1 MKIVSLV
8 AENFKRLKAVEI
20 KPDGSMVVITGRN
33 AQGKSSVLDSIFAAV
48 GGADA
53 APSKPIRKGEQSAR
67 IKLDLG
73 EVVVTR
79 KFTAAGSTLAVEQAN
94 GARFSKPQQMLD
106 QLIGKI
112 AFDPLE
118 FTRMKPAVQFETLR
132 KLVPLEVDIDALTGL
147 NQSDYETRTDVNRR
161 AKQLRAQADGIR
173 VAAGLPDEPVDISAL
188 SAKVA
193 EAGEHNQLIERRK
206 SKREQ
211 ATRDIAGLKDAA
223 SGSRRRA
230 AELRAQADEA
240 EQLAT
245 KRDEEAACLQSQ
257 LDGAEALPEPI
268 DTAVILADISA
279 AQATNQQIA
288 ARNHRRSIET
298 EAEQLEKQSADLTA
312 TMAARDEQKQ
322 KAIAAAKM
330 PIDGLTFGE
339 GEVLYND
346 LPLDQASQAE
356 RIRVS
361 MAVAMALN
369 PKLRVLTIKDGSLI
383 DQDGLAVIQEM
394 IQQGDYQL
402 WLERVGTDG
411 AIGILI
417 EDGAVKAS
425 PQPDEPS
432 LPMEAAE

>member
-33 AQGKSSVLDSIFAAV
+33 AQGKSSILDSIFAAV

-53 APSKPIRKGEQSAR
+53 VPSKPIRKGEQTAR

-79 KFTAAGSTLAVEQAN
+79 KFNAGGSTLTVEQAS
-94 GARFSKPQQMLD
+94 GARVSKPQQMLD
-106 QLIGKI
+106 ELIGKI

-118 FTRMKPAVQFETLR
+118 FTRMKPAVQFETMR
-132 KLVPLEVDIDALTGL
+132 KLVPLEVDIDALSGL
-147 NQSDYETRTDVNRR
+147 NARDYDTRTDVNRR
-161 AKQLRAQADGIR
+161 AKQLRAQVDGIT
-173 VAAGLPDEPVDISAL
+173 VAPNLPEQPIDISAL

-206 SKREQ
+206 AKREQ
-211 ATRDIAGLKDAA
+211 AERDIQSNRGAA
-223 SGSRRRA
+223 QGNRNNA
-230 AELRAQADEA
+230 AELRRRADEA
-240 EQLAT
+240 
-245 KRDEEAACLQSQ
+245 DEKAAAFDKAADDLQAQ
-257 LDGAEALPEPI
+257 LDAAEVLPQPI
-268 DTAVILADISA
+268 DTSAILVDINT
-279 AQATNQQIA
+279 AQTTNQQIA
-288 ARNHRRSIET
+288 ARNHRRSIED
-298 EAEQLEKQSADLTA
+298 EAAGLEKQSADLTE
-312 TMAARDEQKQ
+312 TMAAREEQKRT
-322 KAIAAAKM
+322 AIAAAKM
-330 PIDGLTFGE
+330 PIAGLTFGD

-383 DQDGLAVIQEM
+383 DEEGLAVIQSM
-394 IQQGDYQL
+394 IQEGDYQL

-417 EDGAVKAS
+417 EDGAVKV
-425 PQPDEPS
+425 PEPEAPR

>member
-20 KPDGSMVVITGRN
+20 KPDGSMVVITGKN

-53 APSKPIRKGEQSAR
+53 VPSKPIRKGEQTAR

-94 GARFSKPQQMLD
+94 GARFNKPQQMLD

-118 FTRMKPAVQFETLR
+118 FTRMKPAVQFDTLR

-161 AKQLRAQADGIR
+161 AKQLRAQADGIT
-173 VAAGLPDEPVDISAL
+173 VAKDLPEAPVDITAL
-188 SAKVA
+188 STKVA
-193 EAGEHNQLIERRK
+193 EAGEHNKLLERRK
-206 SKREQ
+206 AGREQ
-211 ATRDIAGLKDAA
+211 AAADIKTAAETAKRDRA
-223 SGSRRRA
+223 RA
-230 AELRAQADEA
+230 AELRLQADAMEKQAAAQEA
-240 EQLAT
+240 HVA
-245 KRDEEAACLQSQ
+245 DLQAK
-257 LDGAEALPEPI
+257 LDGAEPLPDPI
-268 DTAVILADISA
+268 DTSTILADISR

-288 ARNHRRSIET
+288 ARNHRRTLET
-298 EAEQLEKQSADLTA
+298 EAGQLEKQSADLTDA
-312 TMAARDEQKQ
+312 MAARDEQKQ
-322 KAIAAAKM
+322 KAISAAIM
-330 PIDGLTFGE
+330 PIDGLTFGD

-383 DQDGLAVIQEM
+383 DQEGLAVIQEM

-411 AIGILI
+411 ALGILI
-417 EDGAVKAS
+417 EDGAVKA
-425 PQPDEPS
+425 PDEPR